1 MLIPVQDMNFTIK
14 NTGDFREY
22 SLDEFMNLKR
32 NDYETCSYFY
42 PIMYYCIWILFNNQ
56 GSSNGERNERTA

>member
-22 SLDEFMNLKR
+22 SLDEFKKK
-32 NDYETCSYFY
+32 
-42 PIMYYCIWILFNNQ
+42 
-56 GSSNGERNERTA
+56 